1 MRCQLL
7 DETLICL
14 FRLHRDAAS
23 EQAEALLVSINEGLS
38 VEDAA
43 NGAGLQWQV
52 ELGATRDS
60 QRIPAA
66 VRDALFAMA
75 APGDEPRRRIVS
87 DDSDALYVLEFTR
100 VTAGSIDSL
109 PPAQRAGLSQQL
121 AGQYGGVTQ
130 QQLEQALRERAEVVT
145 Y

>member
-1 MRCQLL
+1 
-7 DETLICL
+7 
-14 FRLHRDAAS
+14 
-23 EQAEALLVSINEGLS
+23 
-38 VEDAA
+38 
-43 NGAGLQWQV
+43 
-52 ELGATRDS
+52 
-60 QRIPAA
+60 
-66 VRDALFAMA
+66 MA